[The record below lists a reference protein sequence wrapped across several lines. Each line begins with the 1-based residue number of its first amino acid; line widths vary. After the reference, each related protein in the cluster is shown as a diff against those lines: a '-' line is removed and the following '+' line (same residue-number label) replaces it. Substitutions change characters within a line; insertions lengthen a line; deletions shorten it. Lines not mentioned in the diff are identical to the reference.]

1 LLRDQAPNV
10 KGAIMRGALRAIPHV
25 MFVAVASSS
34 IGVGG
39 ADAAF
44 FKDGN
49 KLFDN
54 CEVALDASGKGLE
67 FVGVCEGYILGA
79 FDARADAFCLPAGVN
94 ATKLVDVVRLYLREH
109 PEKRYLLAADL
120 VSTAVKQKFPCK

>member
-1 LLRDQAPNV
+1 
-10 KGAIMRGALRAIPHV
+10 MRGALRATLLIMLV
-25 MFVAVASSS
+25 TVALSS
-34 IGVGG
+34 IEVEG

-54 CEVALDASGKGLE
+54 CEVALDASGKGLQ
-67 FVGVCEGYILGA
+67 FLGVCEGYILGA
-79 FDARADAFCLPAGVN
+79 FDARSDAFCLPAGVN
-94 ATKLVDVVRLYLREH
+94 ARQLVDVVMLYLREH

-120 VSTAVKQKFPCK
+120 VATAVKQKFPCN

>member
-1 LLRDQAPNV
+1 
-10 KGAIMRGALRAIPHV
+10 MRGALRAIPRV
-25 MFVAVASSS
+25 MLVAVALSS

-39 ADAAF
+39 TDAAF

-54 CEVALDASGKGLE
+54 CEVPLDASGNGLE

-79 FDARADAFCLPAGVN
+79 FDARADAFCVPAGMNVRQ
-94 ATKLVDVVRLYLREH
+94 LVDVVRLYLREH

-120 VSTAVKQKFPCK
+120 VATAVNEKFPCN